1 MSFYCVAKGS
11 FHQGNE
17 QLFPTSRNSQCT
29 AISACA
35 LVWKVLGLGFSTTA
49 IDTILITG
57 DRIYKTLRDE
67 NRMGGN
73 RYLSPDELPTDF
85 LIHEHSVSVVE
96 NSYVHDAL
104 YPLAAGDMDNC
115 ILSLSNV
122 LEVLMAEDFE
132 NIGFLFTGQTVTV
145 AFWRSQ
151 EQLYLFDPHP
161 VNEDRVYDLADDK
174 NNLARLFQCENYSA
188 LATLLLSNAALDGS
202 VRQFTVTRLRFGMP
216 ALSYSE
222 PVQTNSETFETIPHP
237 FDTRS
242 KRHKENDFE
251 YVKAKNIPIVISSP
265 LKSVIKCRTFGRPKK
280 IRRGRPKTLTTT
292 RDEQVREASKRYVQ
306 RNPKIRRETN
316 RKYLSQNPEVHRK
329 AVRIY
334 SQQHPEVNRESVRR
348 YDAQH
353 PEVNRD
359 AVRRYSLQHPE
370 VNRDAVRRYSL
381 QHPEVNRDAVHRYS
395 QQHPEVHREAVHRYS
410 QQHPEVHREAVH
422 SYDKQNADARR
433 KRLQGFRCIN
443 PKLTELRHLPISLA
457 RLIVAH
463 GPMAHWSGVLLYNVN
478 SYRLKRTSLWD
489 DDVFICPHCQAPLFE
504 EEEDRKKWCC
514 GEGAYNV
521 TKLPPLNA
529 PACLQ

>member
-17 QLFPTSRNSQCT
+17 QLFPTSKNSQCT

-35 LVWKVLGLGFSTTA
+35 LAWKTLRLEFSTAA

-57 DRIYKTLRDE
+57 DRIYNTLRDE

-85 LIHEHSVSVVE
+85 IIHEQSVSVVE
-96 NSYVHDAL
+96 NSFVHDAL
-104 YPLAAGDMDNC
+104 YPLAVGDMGDC

-122 LEVLMAEDFE
+122 LEGLMAEDLE
-132 NIGFLFTGQTVTV
+132 NTGFLFTGQTVTV

-151 EQLYLFDPHP
+151 GQLYLFDPHP
-161 VNEDRVYDLADDK
+161 VNEDRVYDLADDQ

-188 LATLLLSNAALDGS
+188 LAALLLSNAALDGS
-202 VRQFTVTRLRFGMP
+202 VRQFSVTRLRFSMP

-222 PVQTNSETFETIPHP
+222 PVQINSDTFEIKPLACN
-237 FDTRS
+237 TRS
-242 KRHKENDFE
+242 KRHNENDFE
-251 YVKAKNIPIVISSP
+251 YTTVKNIPKVILSP
-265 LKSVIKCRTFGRPKK
+265 LKSVIKCKTIGRPKK

-306 RNPKIRRETN
+306 RNPKITRDTN
-316 RKYLSQNPEVHRK
+316 RKYLAQNPEVHRK

-334 SQQHPEVNRESVRR
+334 SQQHPEVHRESVRR

-359 AVRRYSLQHPE
+359 AVRRYSQQ
-370 VNRDAVRRYSL
+370 R
-381 QHPEVNRDAVHRYS
+381 PEVNRDAVHRYS
-395 QQHPEVHREAVHRYS
+395 QQHPEVNRDAVHRYS
-410 QQHPEVHREAVH
+410 QKHPEVNREAVQR
-422 SYDKQNADARR
+422 YYKQNVETCRGR
-433 KRLQGFRCIN
+433 VKGFRLLN
-443 PKLTELRHLPISLA
+443 PKLAELRHLPISLA

-463 GPMAHWSGVLLYNVN
+463 GPMAHWSGALLYDVN
-478 SYRLKRTSLWD
+478 SYKLKKTCLWN
-489 DDVFICPHCQAPLFE
+489 DDVFICPHCQAPLFA

-514 GEGAYNV
+514 GEGAYNS
-521 TKLPPLNA
+521 
-529 PACLQ
+529 ACLQ